1 MKPLFFF
8 FITIYYYYNINNF
21 FKFGALFNFFQ
32 VFYKFNFLFQLF
44 SVYFYSFIFN
54 FKIFF
59 FRFKCII
66 IFYHFSIIACFC
78 YLFFFFFLQLL
89 VFISAFFIAF
99 VNGTCDP
106 ESNPCVFLS
115 PIESI
120 VGMFAMNVGE
130 FEDIY
135 GTFDYSEYPTFI
147 KVSDAIGGTVIFDG
161 IYFSLKWDMY
171 MFIHQCLSA

>member
-1 MKPLFFF
+1 M
-8 FITIYYYYNINNF
+8 
-21 FKFGALFNFFQ
+21 
-32 VFYKFNFLFQLF
+32 
-44 SVYFYSFIFN
+44 
-54 FKIFF
+54 
-59 FRFKCII
+59 
-66 IFYHFSIIACFC
+66 
-78 YLFFFFFLQLL
+78 
-89 VFISAFFIAF
+89 FISAFFIAF

-171 MFIHQCLSA
+171 MFIHQCFSA

>member
-1 MKPLFFF
+1 M
-8 FITIYYYYNINNF
+8 YYNFLSFQHNC
-21 FKFGALFNFFQ
+21 LF
-32 VFYKFNFLFQLF
+32 LL
-44 SVYFYSFIFN
+44 S
-54 FKIFF
+54 
-59 FRFKCII
+59 
-66 IFYHFSIIACFC
+66 
-78 YLFFFFFLQLL
+78 FFFFFLQLL

-161 IYFSLKWDMY
+161 IYFLLKWDMY

>member
-1 MKPLFFF
+1 M
-8 FITIYYYYNINNF
+8 
-21 FKFGALFNFFQ
+21 
-32 VFYKFNFLFQLF
+32 
-44 SVYFYSFIFN
+44 
-54 FKIFF
+54 
-59 FRFKCII
+59 
-66 IFYHFSIIACFC
+66 
-78 YLFFFFFLQLL
+78 
-89 VFISAFFIAF
+89 FISAFFIAF

-161 IYFSLKWDMY
+161 IYFLLKWDMF